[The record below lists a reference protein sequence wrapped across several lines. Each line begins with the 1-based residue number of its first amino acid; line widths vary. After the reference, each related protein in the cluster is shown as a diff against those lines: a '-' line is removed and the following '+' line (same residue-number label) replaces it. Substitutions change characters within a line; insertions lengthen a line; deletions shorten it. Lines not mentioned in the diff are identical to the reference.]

1 MWAGGW
7 VVGLGGQVGGLAG
20 WRVGMRQGIPFRQG
34 MRVGGLE
41 SWDRGSAAALFSL
54 DGADPISADPI
65 WPILPENSR
74 LYFWRPA
81 RQVLPCSP
89 SPPLPLQ
96 KQLAEGAGGSMYVS
110 GLPGTGGRAGGALFC
125 TAMAW
130 DPGFLWDLLV
140 LLLAAP
146 SFSRQRPDACRP
158 AHDPYKPCVC
168 P

>member
-1 MWAGGW
+1 M
-7 VVGLGGQVGGLAG
+7 GGLAG

-110 GLPGTGGRAGGALFC
+110 GLPGTGALAVMGLCAPRYGLFLGS
-125 TAMAW
+125 W
-130 DPGFLWDLLV
+130 FFVGFFW
-140 LLLAAP
+140 
-146 SFSRQRPDACRP
+146 SCCWQRPAFSTAQLFQQRP
-158 AHDPYKPCVC
+158 EP
-168 P
+168 